1 MLHLLAMQLP
11 QFVRIFDQ
19 VGIVKF
25 ELVQLIRIGPFQN
38 VFQNSVG
45 NTSSVLQ
52 SWNKQCF
59 QVLQKKNYKHTIQI
73 ILQHSTANIKQC
85 GHFSVDGFVSWVH
98 FCSAT
103 TQFKINSILF

>member
-1 MLHLLAMQLP
+1 MQLP

-45 NTSSVLQ
+45 NPSSVLQ

-59 QVLQKKNYKHTIQI
+59 QVLQKKK
-73 ILQHSTANIKQC
+73 L
-85 GHFSVDGFVSWVH
+85 
-98 FCSAT
+98 
-103 TQFKINSILF
+103 